1 MSIYPYLSVCLYSVE
16 MSLTRLQELVID
28 REAWHAMVC
37 GILKRWTRLSDW
49 TELDCMYQNISMTW
63 SIFFSSSSP
72 SSFFFLVSFFEEL
85 CGRQWLPCPVLLLGN
100 FLDKGTWQVRIYG
113 VTRIG
118 HDWVNET
125 FLVFSILYSY
135 KIFSHLFLELSLWI
149 CH

>member
-1 MSIYPYLSVCLYSVE
+1 MYVCTQWRWVWLGSRSWWLTGKPGMLWSVGSW
-16 MSLTRLQELVID
+16 RGG
-28 REAWHAMVC
+28 H
-37 GILKRWTRLSDW
+37 DW
-49 TELDCMYQNISMTW
+49 ATELNWTVCIKILAWLDQ
-63 SIFFSSSSP
+63 FSFLLLLLHLF
-72 SSFFFLVSFFEEL
+72 FFFLVSFFEEL

-118 HDWVNET
+118 HDWVNAT